1 MKIIENWLYV
11 IDKDKRLKIKIFIRT
26 KIPRTSFTV
35 LPAFNNLCEIW
46 SVPPVVGEILFLI
59 LNVNTVAKS
68 NKGILKNNKTGV
80 KELYKIF

>member
-1 MKIIENWLYV
+1 M
-11 IDKDKRLKIKIFIRT
+11 
-26 KIPRTSFTV
+26 
-35 LPAFNNLCEIW
+35 W